1 MLSMGMLGISRW
13 TVGRI
18 IRGVVGG
25 GGIGGRMSTRGRGVD
40 FVKGGEGGIHVVGHG
55 LALIILMYSV
65 HGLADFM
72 KGAIPIC

>member
-1 MLSMGMLGISRW
+1 
-13 TVGRI
+13 
-18 IRGVVGG
+18 
-25 GGIGGRMSTRGRGVD
+25 MSTRGRGVD